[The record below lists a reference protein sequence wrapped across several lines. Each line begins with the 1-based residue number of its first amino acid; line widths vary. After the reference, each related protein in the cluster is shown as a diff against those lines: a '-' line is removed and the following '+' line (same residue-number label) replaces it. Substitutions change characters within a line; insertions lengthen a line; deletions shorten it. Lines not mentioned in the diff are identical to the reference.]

1 MQECAAGKCHSTLPV
16 SLLHSI
22 TSSARASSVA
32 GISRPS
38 PLAVA
43 RLMTSSNLVG
53 SSTDKSL
60 GFAAGAAQL
69 HSWAVDPGEG
79 CAASSSALPA
89 TSSASGER
97 RAFRNP
103 VDECVVGSGELIVG
117 EIRMKPYSDA
127 SDH

>member
-22 TSSARASSVA
+22 TSSARASRVA

-43 RLMTSSNLVG
+43 RLMTSSNLVA

-69 HSWAVDPGEG
+69 KSWAVETGEG
-79 CAASSSALPA
+79 CA
-89 TSSASGER
+89 TSER
-97 RAFRNP
+97 RDVENP
-103 VDECVVGSGELIVG
+103 T
-117 EIRMKPYSDA
+117 DA
-127 SDH
+127 SYFECGGK